1 MHVNKSRTKIQAKKI
16 AFSIINSPLVKTAIS
31 GEDANWGRVIAAI
44 GKSQEKINQNKI
56 ELYFGKNLICK
67 NGMVYNRLNLSKVN
81 NYMKSKIIEISVRLN
96 IGREKFTAY
105 GNDLTHEYIRINA
118 EYRS

>member
-1 MHVNKSRTKIQAKKI
+1 
-16 AFSIINSPLVKTAIS
+16 
-31 GEDANWGRVIAAI
+31 
-44 GKSQEKINQNKI
+44 
-56 ELYFGKNLICK
+56 
-67 NGMVYNRLNLSKVN
+67 MVYNRLNLSKVN

-96 IGREKFTAY
+96 IGKEKFTAY